1 MARTALIGRRAAFRY
16 RLDRVG
22 AIRRFFWG
30 ILARWHGR
38 RDGRLGEPRD
48 DYPVGIGERDV
59 LKQRGDATLR
69 SVKIVWQSFDS
80 VVHSYVV
87 GLLRKREALV
97 EAQEIRDARRK
108 DAQAAVEDREQELE
122 KRRKAERVRGEADR
136 WHIPLYLY
144 WLALPAIFAGEIFIN
159 GFAFEVLGAVP
170 TELKY
175 AIAGAISL
183 AVVICSHAVGILLK
197 SDENTS
203 QERTVLRSALF
214 FPIFLLIGLSL
225 LRIFAFKQLNI
236 GSEIGFSLDGTE
248 APAADSGEQTKAI
261 VESIVFAVINI
272 VMFIAA
278 CILSFFA
285 HDAHSDAVRK
295 ASWEA
300 RGARFARWLATRRWQ
315 RARDRV
321 ARVERE
327 VVSMLAVARGA
338 YGWASTESRRHK
350 DYFEEVIAKY
360 TTANLRARARKERK
374 TTKRMRNALLIA
386 ARKSGTKPVSKPDSF
401 IASSKA
407 LLQRPEVFDE
417 MAKEAQPGWQVDL
430 QNAFSVDLPTISHTA
445 PRRRRPVVKTDARSN
460 GRGNGRVVTDA
471 IKETTPTLGDS
482 AGQ

>member
-1 MARTALIGRRAAFRY
+1 MARTALVGQRAAFRY

-22 AIRRFFWG
+22 AVRRFFWG
-30 ILARWHGR
+30 VLARWHGK

-69 SVKIVWQSFDS
+69 SVKIAWQSFDA
-80 VVHSYVV
+80 VCHSYVV
-87 GLLRKREALV
+87 GLLRRREALI
-97 EAQEIRDARRK
+97 ESADIRDARRRE
-108 DAQAAVEDREQELE
+108 AQAVVEDREAELE
-122 KRRKAERVRGEADR
+122 KRRTAERQRGEADR
-136 WHIPLYLY
+136 WHIPLYAY

-197 SDENTS
+197 SQENTS
-203 QERTVLRSALF
+203 QERAVLRSALF
-214 FPIFLLIGLSL
+214 FPIFLLVGLSL
-225 LRIFAFKQLNI
+225 LRIFAFKQLSI
-236 GSEIGFSLDGTE
+236 GTDIGLSLDGAT
-248 APAADSGEQTKAI
+248 AAADTGEQTKAI

-300 RGARFARWLATRRWQ
+300 RGARFTRWQATRRWQ
-315 RARDRV
+315 RARTRV

-327 VVSMLAVARGA
+327 VVSMVAVARGA
-338 YGWASTESRRHK
+338 YGRASTESRRHK

-374 TTKRMRNALLIA
+374 TMKRMRNALLIA
-386 ARKSGTKPVSKPDSF
+386 ARKSGTEVTTEPAAF
-401 IASSKA
+401 IASSQA

-417 MAKEAQPGWQVDL
+417 MTKEAEPAWQTKL
-430 QNAFSVDLPTISHTA
+430 WRAFGAPEPTVEHSA
-445 PRRRRPVVKTDARSN
+445 PRKRRPPVRPGAGSNGRSN
-460 GRGNGRVVTDA
+460 GVVTKDSIA
-471 IKETTPTLGDS
+471 ESTIKAGAETG
-482 AGQ
+482 